1 MNDLKFGSLKEV
13 YDRVLPALR
22 SKVKELKHNKI
33 TYIKEEDVWNTLK
46 NNKWIKCTSLSLAEM
61 VDDILNT
68 DANTFVEYV
77 HYNVAKSEVEPNTE
91 GSSIIKN

>member
-22 SKVKELKHNKI
+22 SKVKELQRNKI
-33 TYIKEEDVWNTLK
+33 TYIKEEDIWNALK
-46 NNKWIKCTSLSLAEM
+46 DTKWIKSTSLSLAEM

-68 DANTFVEYV
+68 DATMFMEYV
-77 HYNVAKSEVEPNTE
+77 HHEVAKKEVEPNTE
-91 GSSIIKN
+91 GDSIIE